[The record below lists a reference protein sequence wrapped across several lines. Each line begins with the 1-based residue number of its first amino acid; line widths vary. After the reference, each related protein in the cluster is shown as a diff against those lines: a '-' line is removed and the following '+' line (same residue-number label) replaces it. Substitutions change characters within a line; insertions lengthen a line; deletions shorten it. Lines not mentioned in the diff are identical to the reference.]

1 MNTIIIMKNQKI
13 GYIRV
18 SSHTQNTARQLDGV
32 ELDKTFMDSVSGKDK
47 ERPQFQAML
56 EYAREGDTIH
66 VHSMDRLARNT
77 ADLIN
82 TVRTLTGQGI
92 SVCFTKENLTFTGDD
107 SPMSKLMLAVMGGV
121 CEFEREIILERQR
134 EGVALAKARG
144 VYKGRKRAL
153 SEEQEK
159 AIALEYTEKKT
170 NIAQLA
176 RDYNVSRNTIY
187 KALRSYL
194 VKI

>member
-1 MNTIIIMKNQKI
+1 MKNQKI

>member
-32 ELDKTFMDSVSGKDK
+32 ELDKTFTDSVSGKDK